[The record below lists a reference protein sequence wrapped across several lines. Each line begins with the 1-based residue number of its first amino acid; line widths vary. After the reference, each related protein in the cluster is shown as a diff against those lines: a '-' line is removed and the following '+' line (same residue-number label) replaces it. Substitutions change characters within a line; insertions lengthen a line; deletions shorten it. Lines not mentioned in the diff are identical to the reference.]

1 MQMRLGLVKK
11 AVGVVEEEVD
21 GAAKVGL
28 VVVGTEEEVVVVVGT
43 EEVEEVVV
51 GTEEV
56 EEEEGVGGASRQRL
70 P

>member
-21 GAAKVGL
+21 AAAKVGL
-28 VVVGTEEEVVVVVGT
+28 VEVGTEEEEVVVVVGT
-43 EEVEEVVV
+43 EEEVVVV

>member
-21 GAAKVGL
+21 AAAKVGL
-28 VVVGTEEEVVVVVGT
+28 VEVGTEEEEVVVVGT
-43 EEVEEVVV
+43 EEVEV
-51 GTEEV
+51 
-56 EEEEGVGGASRQRL
+56 EEGVGGASRQRL